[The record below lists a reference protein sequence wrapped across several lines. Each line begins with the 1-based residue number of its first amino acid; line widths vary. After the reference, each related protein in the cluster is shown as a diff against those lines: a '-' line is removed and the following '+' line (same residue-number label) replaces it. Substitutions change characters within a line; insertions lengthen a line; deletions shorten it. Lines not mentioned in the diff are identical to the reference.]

1 MKLEALAPLILR
13 RTSGELRLA
22 CGEIFVLTDDE
33 ASILLRKVPGKVRV
47 VAVESVTVEPAIKP
61 DGTPLTPVYWE
72 RGDGSISGPASV
84 DFFYRMG
91 STDGLI
97 VTYRGEMI
105 WINANQLRS
114 LKAFLEQSEVRE
126 VDPAWRW

>member
-97 VTYRGEMI
+97 VTYRE
-105 WINANQLRS
+105 R
-114 LKAFLEQSEVRE
+114 
-126 VDPAWRW
+126 